1 MQRTNT
7 YIVTI
12 PMKNEEQVIEVK
24 KVLEQIFG
32 WVVLRGRH
40 KDRKSILG
48 NAWHKWTQNDIP
60 WRMAQYIDIYLHP
73 KNPNYKSV
81 TKGLGIKRQ
90 NLLDKKTLGAVL
102 GKMGIGFADYQAQ
115 IDLAKSV
122 NKKVNSKLQP
132 GDWGYITQELIDFVE
147 RQGDATHTEL
157 HNHYRKITG
166 GHNSFSHHLA
176 NLRNPDPNRR
186 CRRYI
191 EKQGKRFCSGN
202 YIVKYL

>member
-32 WVVLRGRH
+32 WVRLRGRH
-40 KDRKSILG
+40 KKRKAVLG
-48 NAWHKWTQNDIP
+48 NAWHKCTQNDIP

-90 NLLDKKTLGAVL
+90 NLLDTKSLGAVL

-115 IDLAKSV
+115 IELAKSV
-122 NKKVNSKLQP
+122 YNKVNSKLQP
-132 GDWGYITQELIDFVE
+132 GDWGYYVQELIDFVE
-147 RQGDATHTEL
+147 RNGSASHTEL
-157 HNHYRKITG
+157 HNHYKKITG
-166 GHNSFSHHLA
+166 GSNSFSHCLI

-186 CRRYI
+186 CRRYL